1 VIAEARPAEL
11 PLPGGREGATVRLH
25 PLMTGE
31 LPGPPAWFEREEGR
45 LAGLRAMGITGDRS
59 EYLRIPVPA
68 FLVEHPGA
76 GAILIDTGLHPSVGV
91 DPKQNFGRMLAW
103 YYRGLK
109 MTAEQAAPAQ
119 LRARGLDAADV
130 RFVLM
135 THMHVDH
142 ASAISEFPGAT
153 FVLSKQEW
161 DVLADGTPRDGYV
174 RRQFDFG
181 FDFRTFDFD
190 GRDTESFATF
200 GRSFDVFGDGSIR
213 AVFTPGHTHG
223 HTSYVLRLREREV
236 LIAADAI
243 YTQRTLDE
251 GVLPYK
257 MADEHQFR
265 RSLKEI
271 ERYRERTPGALI
283 VPGHDW
289 DSFSALD
296 PVYA

>member
-1 VIAEARPAEL
+1 VIAQAQPASL

-31 LPGPPAWFEREEGR
+31 MPGPPAWFEREEGR
-45 LAGLRAMGITGDRS
+45 LAALRAYGLMVDRS
-59 EYLRIPVPA
+59 EFMRLPVPA

-76 GAILIDTGLHPSVGV
+76 GPMLIDTGLHPSVAV
-91 DPKQNFGRMLAW
+91 DPKQNFGRLLAFN
-103 YYRGLK
+103 YRGIK
-109 MTAEQAAPAQ
+109 MNAEQAAPAQ
-119 LRARGLDAADV
+119 LRARGLEAADI

-142 ASAISEFPGAT
+142 ASAISEFPDAT
-153 FVLSKQEW
+153 FLMSKQEW
-161 DVLADGTPRDGYV
+161 EVLDDGKVTEGYV
-174 RRQFDFG
+174 KSQFDYG
-181 FDFRTFDFD
+181 FDYRTFDFEATE
-190 GRDTESFATF
+190 TESFASF
-200 GRSFDVFGDGSIR
+200 GRSYDLFGDGSVR

-223 HTSYVLRLREREV
+223 HTSFVLRLRDREA

-243 YTQRTLDE
+243 YTARTLNE
-251 GVLPYK
+251 SVLPHK
-257 MADEHQFR
+257 MADEHHFR

-271 ERYRERTPGALI
+271 QRYREQTPGALI

-296 PVYA
+296 PAYE